1 MSTVSRRRRK
11 GREAAPPA
19 PDMKERIK
27 AVATRLLIR
36 NGYRGASVANIAR
49 PLGITTTN
57 IHYHFGSKQRLVE
70 AAVKDYVAGS
80 LAGHQRIWLDGTTT
94 LRAKLRAV
102 VAFNRARYDKFN
114 RGKIS
119 GRPWSLIAR
128 LRLDGEVTGAG
139 VRAEVSRFTGVLHRD
154 VRQAVQTAVDRGE
167 LKPDAPLDDIAFMIA
182 NIVNSSGV
190 FTQDAGNFDRLEQL
204 FATIENVLVAAY
216 AAPARARDQG

>member
-1 MSTVSRRRRK
+1 MSTVSNRRRK
-11 GREAAPPA
+11 SREAAPPT

-27 AVATRLLIR
+27 AVATGLLIR
-36 NGYRGASVANIAR
+36 NGYRGASFADIAK

-80 LAGHQRIWLDGTTT
+80 LAGHQRIWLDRTTS

-102 VAFNRARYDKFN
+102 VAFNRSRYDNFN
-114 RGKIS
+114 RGKVS

-128 LRLDGEVTGAG
+128 LRLEGEVTGAG
-139 VRAEVSRFTGVLHRD
+139 VRAELARFTEVLHRD
-154 VRQAVQTAVDRGE
+154 VREAVQTAVDRGE
-167 LKPDAPLDDIAFMIA
+167 LRPDAPLDDIAFMIA

-204 FATIENVLVAAY
+204 FSTIENVLVAAY
-216 AAPARARDQG
+216 AVPPRATDA